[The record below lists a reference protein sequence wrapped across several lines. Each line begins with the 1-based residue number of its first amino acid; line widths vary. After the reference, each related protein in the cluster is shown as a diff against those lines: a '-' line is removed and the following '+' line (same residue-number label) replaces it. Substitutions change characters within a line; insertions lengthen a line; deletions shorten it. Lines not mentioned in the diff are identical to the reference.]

1 MKPRKWLAIFRL
13 GLAEAIAYR
22 TALFVW
28 ILASCFPLVALALW
42 AGMAAKSPV
51 GDYTQ
56 ADFVGYFVTA
66 FLVRQLTSSWVVWDL
81 DRQIRTGELSTLM
94 LRPVHPLVHHLVA
107 NIAAL
112 PVRLLLAL
120 PLGLAVLLFV
130 GAGTLDTSLVT
141 LTMIVPALVGGWLIV
156 FISQVII
163 GCLAFWVTSATGIY
177 DFWLGF
183 FVVLSGYVVPI
194 SLMPE
199 GVVAVVDLLP
209 FHASFGFIVELATG
223 KLATGEAWRGLG
235 VQWVWVGLHALMARL
250 CWRRG
255 LRVYG
260 AVGA

>member
-13 GLAEAIAYR
+13 GLAEAVAYR

-28 ILASCFPLVALALW
+28 ILTSCFPLIALALW
-42 AGMAAKSPV
+42 AGMAAESPV

-56 ADFVGYFVTA
+56 ADFVGYFVAA

-81 DRQIRTGELSTLM
+81 DRQIRTGDLSTLM

-107 NIAAL
+107 NVAAL

-120 PLGLAVLLFV
+120 PLGLVVLFV
-130 GAGTLDTSLVT
+130 VGTGTLDTNPAT
-141 LTMIVPALVGGWLIV
+141 WAMIVPALIGGWLIN
-156 FISQVII
+156 FTSQVII
-163 GCLAFWVTSATGIY
+163 GCLAFWVTSASGLY

-194 SLMPE
+194 SLMPA

-209 FHASFGFIVELATG
+209 FHASLGFIVELTLG
-223 KLATGEAWRGLG
+223 KLAAGEAWWGLC
-235 VQWVWVGLHALMARL
+235 VQWAWVLLLGLLARL
-250 CWRRG
+250 CWQRG